1 MLIEQIYTG
10 CLAQGAYYIECNGEA
25 AIVDPLRD
33 TAPYLQRAYN
43 SGAIIKYI
51 LETHFHA
58 DFVSGHVDLSRQTG
72 AEIIYGPNAQADFP
86 FRSVQDGE
94 ELILGHCR
102 IRLLHTPGHTMESS
116 CYLLKDEHGIDR
128 ALFTGDTLFVGDVGR
143 PDLAQAIDP
152 QLTPQKLAGL
162 LFDSLQNKILPLHD
176 SIMVYPGHGAGSA
189 CGKNLGEQ
197 RYDTLGHQKR
207 SNYALRPGLTKERFI
222 KDVTAGLTPPPG
234 YFPANVI
241 MNKKGYTSF
250 EKVLSRGQKA
260 LSPAAFET
268 AIRETT
274 ALILDTRPA
283 KEFRDGFIP
292 GSINIGIDGNF
303 APWAGAMI
311 PDVRQ
316 PILLVADPGGEE
328 EAITRLARVGI
339 DNCLGYLSG
348 GVEVWENAGKE
359 LDYIDSVSAL
369 ELSEIVHRTPANIL
383 DVRRLGEYE
392 HEHVLD
398 AMNMP
403 LDEINEEMSRIDPR
417 KTWYVYCAGGYRSM
431 IFISILRARGYRNL
445 IDIADGYSAIK
456 NSRKFCITND
466 TPLKHKP

>member
-1 MLIEQIYTG
+1 MLVEQIYTG

-33 TAPYLQRAYN
+33 IASYIQRAN
-43 SGAIIKYI
+43 DSGAVIKYI

-58 DFVSGHVDLSRQTG
+58 DFVSGHLDLSRQTG
-72 AEIIYGPNAQADFP
+72 AAIIYGPNAQPDFP

-94 ELILGHCR
+94 ELPLGRCH

-143 PDLAQAIDP
+143 PDLAQALDA

-162 LFDSLQNKILPLHD
+162 LYDSLQNKILPLH
-176 SIMVYPGHGAGSA
+176 SSLMVYPGHGAGSA
-189 CGKNLGEQ
+189 CGKNLGAQ
-197 RYDTLGHQKR
+197 RYDTLGHQKKN
-207 SNYALRPGLTKERFI
+207 NYALRPGLTKDQFI
-222 KDVTAGLTPPPG
+222 KEVTAGLTPPPG
-234 YFPANVI
+234 YFPVNVL

-250 EKVLSRGQKA
+250 EKVLIRGHKA
-260 LSPAAFET
+260 LSPAAFED

-274 ALILDTRPA
+274 TLILDTRA
-283 KEFRDGFIP
+283 ADEFKEGFIP
-292 GSINIGIDGNF
+292 GSINIGIKGNF

-311 PDVRQ
+311 PDVLQ
-316 PILLVADPGGEE
+316 SVLLVTEPGREE

-348 GVEVWENAGKE
+348 GIEAWENAGKE

-369 ELSEIVHRTPANIL
+369 ELSEIMHRTPVNIL
-383 DVRRLGEYE
+383 DVRRSGEYLLK
-392 HEHVLD
+392 HAQGAV
-398 AMNMP
+398 NIP
-403 LDEINEEMSRIDPR
+403 LDQINEEMSRISPD
-417 KTWYVYCAGGYRSM
+417 KIYYVYCAGGYHSM

-445 IDIADGYSAIK
+445 IDVTEGYSAIK
-456 NSRKFCITND
+456 DSSKFCLTND
-466 TPLKHKP
+466 IS

>member
-43 SGAIIKYI
+43 SGTVIKYI

-58 DFVSGHVDLSRQTG
+58 DFVSGHLDLSRQTG
-72 AEIIYGPNAQADFP
+72 AEIIYGPNAQPEFP

-94 ELILGHCR
+94 DLPLGRCR

-116 CYLLKDEHGIDR
+116 CYLLKDERGIDR

-152 QLTPQKLAGL
+152 QLTPPKLAGL

-189 CGKNLGEQ
+189 CGKNLGAQ

-207 SNYALRPGLTKERFI
+207 NNYALRPGLTKEQFI
-222 KDVTAGLTPPPG
+222 KEVTAGLTPPPG

-241 MNKKGYTSF
+241 MNKKGYTPF
-250 EKVLSRGQKA
+250 EKVLSGGKKA
-260 LSPAAFET
+260 LSPAAFEA
-268 AIRETT
+268 AIKETT

-283 KEFRDGFIP
+283 AEFREGFIP

-316 PILLVADPGGEE
+316 PILLVADEGREE
-328 EAITRLARVGI
+328 EVITRLARVGI

-348 GVEVWENAGKE
+348 GIEAWENAEKE
-359 LDYIDSVSAL
+359 LDYIDSVTAS
-369 ELSEIVHRTPANIL
+369 ELSEIMHRAPVNIL
-383 DVRRLGEYE
+383 DVRRFAEYE
-392 HEHVLD
+392 REHILD
-398 AMNMP
+398 AVNMP
-403 LDEINEEMSRIDPR
+403 LDEINEEMSRINPR
-417 KTWYVYCAGGYRSM
+417 MTWYVYCAGGYRAM

-445 IDIADGYSAIK
+445 IAVEDGYSTIK
-456 NSRKFCITND
+456 GSGKFCTTND
-466 TPLKHKP
+466 IPLKQKP